1 MLGWIVPPT
10 ENGGT
15 MVPVRGGTHHQV
27 FRPGRENLSRWAG
40 RTARPGSFD
49 GSVTTFIRWSWP
61 GNIAVEAVQHAEM
74 CFARLPRHLD
84 DLLHAHSAGFRDGLV
99 LGLAMSIG
107 PTVGEASGPHQLIH
121 TGGSLDP
128 VTAEF
133 RGGHLH
139 DAIRCVLARMRHSVW
154 SAPRRTRTRCMA
166 AGDSPPRAGGIGSAP
181 FRASGINRG
190 HVENR
195 DQSSVDVED
204 RRTGTAQVFV
214 IRAPQ
219 RSCSAHLHR
228 PWRTNQT
235 TARARATA
243 IFTAAHALVGFTRA
257 RDQRRRG

>member
-1 MLGWIVPPT
+1 MRLDQAVKLL
-10 ENGGT
+10 
-15 MVPVRGGTHHQV
+15 V
-27 FRPGRENLSRWAG
+27 FFGDA
-40 RTARPGSFD
+40 D
-49 GSVTTFIRWSWP
+49 
-61 GNIAVEAVQHAEM
+61 VEAVQHAEM

-166 AGDSPPRAGGIGSAP
+166 AGDSPPRAGGIGSAL
-181 FRASGINRG
+181 S
-190 HVENR
+190 E
-195 DQSSVDVED
+195 
-204 RRTGTAQVFV
+204 
-214 IRAPQ
+214 
-219 RSCSAHLHR
+219 R
-228 PWRTNQT
+228 PGSIADTSR
-235 TARARATA
+235 TA
-243 IFTAAHALVGFTRA
+243 ISLPLTSKIGAPEQLKSLSSERHSEAVVPASSTVARESNDGTGQSDRDIHGRPRA
-257 RDQRRRG
+257 CRLHPCERLASPCWISLRPDSLRRPT